1 VIDDAPHLSV
11 EETLDHL
18 KAAALDISTVLGWYD
33 REEAPVVPTL
43 SVPEPQRARRS
54 RKAG

>member
-54 RKAG
+54 RKAS

>member
-1 VIDDAPHLSV
+1 VIDDAPHLSL
-11 EETLDHL
+11 EETLALL

-33 REEAPVVPTL
+33 REEAPVVPSL
-43 SVPEPQRARRS
+43 SVPEPKRVRRS